1 MQVENINDNN
11 ILLIKKFIQKI
22 PNLEVEED
30 ILSKATILKEDG
42 SVKGMIS
49 YEVYS
54 DKGLI
59 RYFIFQKDVSF
70 DNLTNLFNKMLE
82 NAKEEGIKKII
93 TVIQQ
98 SELILFF
105 EQLGFVLLPVD
116 GIYIGE
122 TSLKNTIYE
131 QAIGMIYDVE
141 KISNLNG

>member
-11 ILLIKKFIQKI
+11 ILLIRNFIQRI
-22 PNLEVEED
+22 PGLEVEDD
-30 ILSKATILKEDG
+30 ILSKATILKEER

-49 YEVYS
+49 YEVFS

-59 RYFIFQKDVSF
+59 RYFIFQKDASF

-98 SELILFF
+98 NELILFF
-105 EQLGFVLLPVD
+105 EQLGFTLIPVEK
-116 GIYIGE
+116 IYIGE
-122 TSLKNTIYE
+122 TSLKDTIYD
-131 QAIGMIYDVE
+131 QAVGMIYNV
-141 KISNLNG
+141 